1 MTIKESRT
9 LSTLDVLSTLKEQ
22 LPNVWEQAEVVG
34 KWVWIEFTY
43 PPVKEVRDKLKELG
57 FHWNHKRKA
66 WQHPCGYFS
75 LHSSSDPRFKYA
87 VHSASSLE
95 VESEVAA

>member
-1 MTIKESRT
+1 MTVKESRN
-9 LSTLDVLSTLKEQ
+9 LSTLDVLAALKQE

-43 PPVKEVRDKLKELG
+43 PPIKETRDKLKEFG

-66 WQHPCGYFS
+66 WQHPCGCFR
-75 LHSSSDPRFKYA
+75 LHSNSDPRFKYG